1 MNSYQALSSATV
13 MLNLNRAEKVSPLSA
28 GDKSDNP
35 SFKRVLAAE
44 SASNQN
50 NVAEKKQPKPRQAD
64 ESELKNKSDAT
75 GSAQKRDGA
84 DQNSDETAATRQQ
97 TQPKKTEEKPVE
109 SEIARNKDSAAATTG
124 EPEASAIE
132 VKEALDPPAPIEI
145 STTPGAEPN
154 SEAAE
159 MLDLAQLPGQTQT
172 QPQPQPQG
180 VNAPDIDP
188 HKPDLNPI
196 NDEFV
201 VGLGD
206 TLESTEKIDDPEASA
221 LMALFNW
228 IATNVKPD
236 GVDKGDVNP
245 ALPEAKPAMS
255 QPLAR
260 AISELNALNSQASL
274 ASAADPAGLTERA
287 TAIGLTAE
295 GNEPIKA
302 QPPISLAQ
310 LSSQVGLPVS
320 TVATTLDSLMK
331 TVKNQLEA
339 GSQREPSSLAPTSSA
354 ATSAFGRS
362 LEALRTGSANGV
374 FTLPDQAK
382 GAVGQ
387 PQWHTAIAERVAIMA
402 SQRITSAEIQLD
414 PPELGQLQ
422 VRVSV
427 NQEQT
432 HVSFVSQHAVVRE
445 ALDQTAFRLREMFT
459 AEGLNLVDVDVS
471 GESFQQQ
478 REAQRQQRGDDYSG
492 PQGEEPESQL
502 QVVELSSNLVDH
514 FV

>member
-50 NVAEKKQPKPRQAD
+50 NVAEKKQPKPKRAD
-64 ESELKNKSDAT
+64 ESELKNESDAT
-75 GSAQKRDGA
+75 GSAQKRDRA
-84 DQNSDETAATRQQ
+84 DPNSDETAATRQQQ

-109 SEIARNKDSAAATTG
+109 SEIARNKDSAAAASG
-124 EPEASAIE
+124 EPEASTIE
-132 VKEALDPPAPIEI
+132 VKEALDPPASIEI
-145 STTPGAEPN
+145 STTSGAEPN
-154 SEAAE
+154 SEAAA
-159 MLDLAQLPGQTQT
+159 MLDLAQLPGQAQT
-172 QPQPQPQG
+172 QPQG
-180 VNAPDIDP
+180 VNAPDIDS

-201 VGLGD
+201 VGLGG

-228 IATNVKPD
+228 IATNVKPE

-287 TAIGLTAE
+287 TAIGLATE
-295 GNEPIKA
+295 GNEAIKA

-339 GSQREPSSLAPTSSA
+339 GSQREPSSLASTSSA

-362 LEALRTGSANGV
+362 LEALRTGSVNGV

-459 AEGLNLVDVDVS
+459 SEGLNLVDVDVS